1 MKRFFQKI
9 LQKLPIEFLA
19 FFGFLLLGIL
29 LNFLD
34 RQPLIVTFVI
44 FGLVYIVVL
53 KPRMDK
59 KRDRDIFGAKVLA
72 YLNALSM
79 QLSAYGVYAGDLER
93 FAKEQLNQKF
103 LNPKAPVG
111 CTGPN
116 GMWYGAIT
124 GADYPLFAI
133 ICIIRFAESY
143 GNEPLLSWAQCQLA
157 PVHND
162 SIHHRW

>member
-1 MKRFFQKI
+1 MKCFFQKM
-9 LQKLPIEFLA
+9 LQKLPVELVA
-19 FFGFLLLGIL
+19 FFGFLLFGVL

-34 RQPLIVTFVI
+34 RQPLIVIFVV
-44 FGLVYIVVL
+44 FGIVYIAIL
-53 KPRMDK
+53 KPHMDE
-59 KRDRDIFGAKVLA
+59 KRDRDIFDAKVLA
-72 YLNALSM
+72 YLNALSR

-143 GNEPLLSWAQCQLA
+143 GNEPLLSWAQNQLA
-157 PVHND
+157 PVRGD
-162 SIHHRW
+162 LIHRRW